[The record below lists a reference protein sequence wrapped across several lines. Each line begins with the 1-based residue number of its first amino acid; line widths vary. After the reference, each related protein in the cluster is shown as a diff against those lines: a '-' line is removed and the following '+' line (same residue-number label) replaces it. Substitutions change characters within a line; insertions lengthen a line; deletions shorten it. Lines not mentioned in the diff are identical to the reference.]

1 MHVCLFSLGAAMANG
16 SIMLRPNLPLYSSLR
31 LNLPLYSS
39 SNFFCLT
46 LTRFNFH
53 TFKLHILIE
62 NIIIF
67 FLVHTYLII
76 MSSFYNMVHYVNPCL
91 VSVAALRTSWL
102 KMLNYRMSRESEI
115 NIARCLFHVEG
126 TMILSVTIIIFKVVQ
141 YYTTL

>member
-1 MHVCLFSLGAAMANG
+1 M
-16 SIMLRPNLPLYSSLR
+16 
-31 LNLPLYSS
+31 
-39 SNFFCLT
+39 
-46 LTRFNFH
+46 
-53 TFKLHILIE
+53 E

-76 MSSFYNMVHYVNPCL
+76 MNSFYNMVHYVNPCL
-91 VSVAALRTSWL
+91 VSVAALRNSWL

-115 NIARCLFHVEG
+115 NIAHCLFHVEG